1 MIGII
6 QIVNHIPMMNINV
19 PSNTINFYKIIIP
32 IVNYD
37 FLGSFDWFNDILIAI
52 SRTKT
57 EKEEETDDD
66 PNDKLPDDDEI
77 PY

>member
-1 MIGII
+1 
-6 QIVNHIPMMNINV
+6 MMNINV

-66 PNDKLPDDDEI
+66 PNDKLPDDDKI